1 VTADHWLIGLVL
13 LGNLYLTVLTL
24 LHVRQLR
31 AQVAV
36 LTIRTTDI
44 YDAIG
49 QFEVVKDA

>member
-1 VTADHWLIGLVL
+1 MTTEHGLIGLVL
-13 LGNLYLTVLTL
+13 LGNLYLTVLAL
-24 LHVRQLR
+24 LQLKQLR

>member
-1 VTADHWLIGLVL
+1 MTTEHGLIGLVL
-13 LGNLYLTVLTL
+13 LGNLYLGVLAL
-24 LHVRQLR
+24 VHIRQLR